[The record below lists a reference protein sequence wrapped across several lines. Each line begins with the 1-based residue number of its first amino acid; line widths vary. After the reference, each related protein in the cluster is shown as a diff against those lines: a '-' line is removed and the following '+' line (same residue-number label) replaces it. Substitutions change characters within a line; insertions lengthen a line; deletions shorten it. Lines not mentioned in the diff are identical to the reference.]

1 MTEISVA
8 ERVEGDIPVD
18 LQIESDKK
26 FLFISKDQ
34 RSFTHGIHKYPAKFF
49 PELPRWIISRFSG
62 RGDLIL
68 DPFTGSGTSNL
79 EASLM
84 ARDSVGIDVDP
95 FSKFVA
101 RAKTTLLPE
110 TELLDN
116 YRILRGWIDGYG
128 EQKLLNGI
136 PEFPYRDNWFKP
148 YILKELAY
156 IKTSIERLDASRDV
170 KNYFLVCFS
179 SVIRAV
185 SEADNNC
192 TRTVIRKK
200 LDKQVLPRSAIE
212 RFIKRLDYC
221 VKSMQILINA
231 RPSGM
236 VDIPENEDA
245 RNLSAYRENSF
256 DLALT
261 SPPYMNA
268 VDYPRT
274 HQLEIYWLGFERGSL
289 KGLKEKHVGTEVV
302 SAKDYSELHE
312 TGCQSADRTI
322 EKIFRVDP
330 RRAFIATKYI
340 RDMVL
345 NLEKVYRVIKP
356 GGRYVVVVGN
366 NTVRGF
372 NFETWRYLME
382 MAPKLGYRVEC
393 NFISEI
399 INHFIKVPRKERIND
414 DHVLIL
420 QKCPKK

>member
-1 MTEISVA
+1 MIEISVA
-8 ERVEGDIPVD
+8 ERIEGDIPVD

-116 YRILRGWIDGYG
+116 YRILRGWIDGYR

-261 SPPYMNA
+261 SPPYLNA

-345 NLEKVYRVIKP
+345 NLEKVYRVLKP

-420 QKCPKK
+420 QKCSKK

>member
-1 MTEISVA
+1 MIEISVA

-148 YILKELAY
+148 YILEELAY

-345 NLEKVYRVIKP
+345 NLEKVYRVLKP
-356 GGRYVVVVGN
+356 GGHYVVVVGN

>member
-1 MTEISVA
+1 MIEISVA

-345 NLEKVYRVIKP
+345 NLEKVYRVLKP

-366 NTVRGF
+366 NTIRGF